1 VKRSKRPE
9 YVVGLDVGTTK
20 ICAVIAEPRAGGGL
34 DVVGVGAAPSRG
46 LRRGVVVNI
55 DSTVEAI
62 KLAVAEA
69 EQMAGAEV
77 SRVYAGVA
85 GGHIRS
91 VNSRGV
97 VAISGKERE
106 VSAVD
111 VERAIDAARAINVP
125 QDREIIH
132 VLPQA
137 YMIDD
142 ADGVRE
148 PLGMSGVRLEVE
160 CHIVTGAITAVQNV
174 IRSVNRAGLTV
185 QDVVLE
191 PIASAEAVLF
201 LDEKELGVVVIDI
214 GGGTTDLALVR
225 DGAIWHTAILPLGG
239 DHITNDV
246 AVGLR
251 TPMADAE
258 DLKKRYGC
266 ALTSL
271 VAAEETVDVPSVGGR
286 KPRQLSRQVLSEIIQ
301 PRVEEIFTLVAR
313 DLAKAGFQDAVPA
326 GIVVTGGTSIME
338 GVPEIAESVF
348 DLPVRRGAPGDRLS
362 GRVERPDTKAA
373 GRAPARTTNLADVV
387 KSPVY
392 ATAVGLALYGARR
405 QAPGPSLSEP
415 YAGGAL
421 GRWGRRLAGWFG
433 EIF

>member
-1 VKRSKRPE
+1 MKRAKGQDL
-9 YVVGLDVGTTK
+9 VVGLDVGTTK
-20 ICAVIAEPRAGGGL
+20 ICAVIAQPRAGGGL

-62 KLAVAEA
+62 KQAVAEA
-69 EQMAGAEV
+69 EQMAGVEV
-77 SRVYAGVA
+77 AAVYAGVA

-91 VNSRGV
+91 LNSRGV
-97 VAISGKERE
+97 VAISGKDRE
-106 VSAVD
+106 VSATD
-111 VERAIDAARAINVP
+111 VERAVEAARAINVP

-132 VLPQA
+132 VLPQTF
-137 YMIDD
+137 MIDD

-148 PLGMSGVRLEVE
+148 PIGMSGVRLEVE
-160 CHIVTGAITAVQNV
+160 VHVVTGAMAAVQNV
-174 IRSVNRAGLTV
+174 VRSVNRAGLAV

-191 PIASAEAVLF
+191 PIASAEAVLYP
-201 LDEKELGVVVIDI
+201 DEKELGVVVIDI
-214 GGGTTDLALVR
+214 GGGTTDLALLR

-258 DLKKRYGC
+258 ELKKRYGC
-266 ALTSL
+266 ALTAL
-271 VAAEETVDVPSVGGR
+271 VPAEETVDVPSVGGR
-286 KPRQLSRQVLSEIIQ
+286 KPRELSRQVLSEIIQ

-313 DLAKAGFQDAVPA
+313 ELTRAGFQDAATA
-326 GIVVTGGTSIME
+326 GVVVTGGTSIME
-338 GVPEIAESVF
+338 GVPELAESVF
-348 DLPVRRGAPGDRLS
+348 DQPVRRGIPGDV
-362 GRVERPDTKAA
+362 G
-373 GRAPARTTNLADVV
+373 GLADVI
-387 KSPVY
+387 KSPIY

-405 QAPGPSLSEP
+405 QTPGPALSDAE
-415 YAGGAL
+415 ARGTL
-421 GRWGRRLAGWFG
+421 GRLARRLAGWFS

>member
-1 VKRSKRPE
+1 MRKSKAPE
-9 YVVGLDVGTTK
+9 LIVGLDVGTTK
-20 ICAVIAEPRAGGGL
+20 VCAVIGEPRPGGSL
-34 DVVGVGAAPSRG
+34 DIIGVGNAPSRG

-62 KLAVAEA
+62 KQAIAEA

-91 VNSRGV
+91 LNSRGV
-97 VAISGKERE
+97 VAVSGRERE
-106 VSAVD
+106 VSPVD
-111 VERAIDAARAINVP
+111 VERAVDAARAINVS

-132 VLPQA
+132 VLPQTF
-137 YMIDD
+137 MVDD

-160 CHIVTGAITAVQNV
+160 VHIVTAAVTSVQNV
-174 IRSVNRAGLTV
+174 VRSVNRAGLAV
-185 QDVVLE
+185 QDIVLE
-191 PIASAEAVLF
+191 PIASAEAVLCP
-201 LDEKELGVVVIDI
+201 DEKELGVVLIDI
-214 GGGTTDLALVR
+214 GGGTTDMALFR
-225 DGAIWHTAILPLGG
+225 DGAVWHTAVLPLGG

-258 DLKKRYGC
+258 ALKKAYGC

-271 VAAEETVDVPSVGGR
+271 VPAEETVDVPSVGGR

-301 PRVEEIFTLVAR
+301 PRVEEIFTLVVRELAR
-313 DLAKAGFQDAVPA
+313 AGFPDAATA
-326 GIVVTGGTSIME
+326 GVVVTGGSSIME
-338 GVPEIAESVF
+338 GVPELAEAVF
-348 DLPVRRGAPGDRLS
+348 DLPVRRG
-362 GRVERPDTKAA
+362 V
-373 GRAPARTTNLADVV
+373 PAEVGGLADIVR
-387 KSPVY
+387 SPIY
-392 ATAVGLALYGARR
+392 ATGVGLALYGARR
-405 QAPGPSLSEP
+405 QAS
-415 YAGGAL
+415 GASAL
-421 GRWGRRLAGWFG
+421 DLDDGAVLARIGRRLAGWFG